1 MRARTGAIAANGGFV
16 EPHPPFSAENRFL
29 KAKLDVYRN
38 ISASLDLFSGP
49 AENISED
56 IPQIKVP
63 ALLSSLPLKTFGKIR
78 KIKTSKPSSCGTGAV
93 GEDTTV
99 RIILRAFFFI
109 RQNIISF
116 ADFLKP
122 ALIPSLLIRMIF
134 MGELSEGFFYIILA
148 GVSQYPQCFV
158 IIFFHNPK
166 ITFFKN

>member
-1 MRARTGAIAANGGFV
+1 MRARTGAIAANRGFV
-16 EPHPPFSAENRFL
+16 EHHPPFS
-29 KAKLDVYRN
+29 
-38 ISASLDLFSGP
+38 

-56 IPQIKVP
+56 IPKIKVP

-122 ALIPSLLIRMIF
+122 ALIPSLLIRM
-134 MGELSEGFFYIILA
+134 
-148 GVSQYPQCFV
+148 
-158 IIFFHNPK
+158 
-166 ITFFKN
+166 